1 MGKKFLCAAALL
13 LVLVSSS
20 FAADWPTKTIN
31 IYVTHAAGGDTD
43 YMARQLGAQ
52 LEKILGV
59 SVVLSNV
66 TGSNG
71 ATCMQQYRN
80 GAKDGY
86 TFIAT
91 NTAALNGNEATGM
104 VDFGY
109 NAFEPVAVY
118 GIQSG
123 ENIVVKA
130 SSPYKT
136 LQDLINASKEKPGTI
151 RLGIS
156 MGGGVYIMAC
166 VLMNIGKAQFNI
178 IEAGDAANRL
188 TALLGDAIDAT
199 SIPYSSAADYIEKG
213 ELRSLCTVLSKS
225 PTLLPGQPAAS
236 DVIPELKLDTE
247 YALLAPK
254 GTPPEIVKAMNDAV
268 MKACATP
275 EWKKIVNDFSWQDP
289 FYFDVEGSIA
299 NDSDPENFID
309 ELSDSEAFIIR
320 IPLKKFS
327 AELIS
332 RCKKL
337 RVIGRIGTGYDMI
350 DINKASSLGIPHVI
364 FSPHS
369 ASITKEASFRTAEM
383 CIKGCLAVLNGE
395 RWPYVADKSVYDN
408 WYISAKNA
416 GV

>member
-1 MGKKFLCAAALL
+1 MKKLVCAFVFVMLL
-13 LVLVSSS
+13 GSSC
-20 FAADWPTKTIN
+20 FAAEWPAKTIN

-80 GAKDGY
+80 GDKDGY

-109 NAFEPVAVY
+109 TAFEPVAVY

-123 ENIVVKA
+123 ENIVVPA
-130 SSPYKT
+130 SSPYKN
-136 LQDLINASKEKPGTI
+136 LKDLIDASIANPGKI

-166 VLMNIGKAQFNI
+166 VLTNIGKAQFNI

-188 TALLGDAIDAT
+188 TALLGNAIDAT
-199 SIPYSSAADYIEKG
+199 SLPYSSTADYIEKG
-213 ELRSLCTVLSKS
+213 QLRSLCTVLSKA

-236 DVIPELKLDTE
+236 ELIPELKLDTE
-247 YALLAPK
+247 YAILAPK
-254 GTPPEIVKAMNDAV
+254 GTPAEIVTAMNAAILKV
-268 MKACATP
+268 CGTP
-275 EWKKIVNDFSWQDP
+275 EWKKIVNDFSFQDP
-289 FYFDVEGSIA
+289 FFFDVPGTI
-299 NDSDPENFID
+299 ENLKSQRDLFMSLVPML
-309 ELSDSEAFIIR
+309 EL
-320 IPLKKFS
+320 
-327 AELIS
+327 
-332 RCKKL
+332 
-337 RVIGRIGTGYDMI
+337 
-350 DINKASSLGIPHVI
+350 
-364 FSPHS
+364 
-369 ASITKEASFRTAEM
+369 
-383 CIKGCLAVLNGE
+383 
-395 RWPYVADKSVYDN
+395 
-408 WYISAKNA
+408 
-416 GV
+416 